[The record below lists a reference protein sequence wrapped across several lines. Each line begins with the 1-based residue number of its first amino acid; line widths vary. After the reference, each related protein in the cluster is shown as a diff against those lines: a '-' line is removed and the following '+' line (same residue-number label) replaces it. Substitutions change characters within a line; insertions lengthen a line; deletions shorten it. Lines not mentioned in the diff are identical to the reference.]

1 MTEEA
6 ARLIIKKHKRNFF
19 GDLVNRIG
27 GASWKEKLYSLE
39 KITSRLPKTATGSYQ
54 NITLLQG
61 YINND
66 KINYIKH
73 VIFNTTIL
81 CLLSSA
87 N

>member
-39 KITSRLPKTATGSYQ
+39 KIASRLPTTATGSYQ

-61 YINND
+61 YHLED
-66 KINYIKH
+66 LYY
-73 VIFNTTIL
+73 F
-81 CLLSSA
+81 
-87 N
+87 